1 MNNDPFF
8 FVFLLENSDSFRTE
22 ASQNHSKIAP
32 EIGDFRA
39 FQMGNQIASSRL
51 LKTLQQDK
59 WLNVSHLFPFREL
72 SLTGRSDRTRTGF
85 LRKGNGKMLN
95 GARFKQRNE

>member
-1 MNNDPFF
+1 MIINELFF
-8 FVFLLENSDSFRTE
+8 LSLPENSDSFRTVTRQKT
-22 ASQNHSKIAP
+22 SNIAP
-32 EIGDFRA
+32 ETGDFRA
-39 FQMGNQIASSRL
+39 FQASFQIASSRL

-59 WLNVSHLFPFREL
+59 WLDVSHLFPFRRQ
-72 SLTGRSDRTRTGF
+72 SQPGRSDRTRTGF